1 MTTAGTDR
9 MPRPY
14 ASILRNGDQ
23 VKHVLNPGRHAWVQV
38 DSGAVRVNGLELEE
52 GDGLALSGA
61 LG

>member
-1 MTTAGTDR
+1 

-23 VKHVLNPGRHAWVQV
+23 VEHVLNPGRHAWVQV
-38 DSGAVRVNGLELEE
+38 DSGAVRVNRLELEE